1 MRMSDRFGVA
11 LKHKWRRAKVR
22 VRRPY
27 FLAID
32 ALKGGLNYGA
42 SIASVLTVG
51 ADPSGGLLYR
61 MTHGPIHSARG
72 LYRLAEAYVTNMGIR
87 DFTVGAFADGGKVF
101 LNGAENLIRH
111 PVETAVA
118 ALGTYA
124 AFRVGRTLIDAVETV
139 SIDRHVDRMHGD
151 SPHE

>member
-1 MRMSDRFGVA
+1 MRVSDRFGAA

-27 FLAID
+27 FLAVD
-32 ALKGGLNYGA
+32 ALKGALNYGA

-61 MTHGPIHSARG
+61 MTDGPVHSARG
-72 LYRLAEAYVTNMGIR
+72 LYRLAEAYATNMGIR
-87 DFTVGAFADGGKVF
+87 DFTVGAFAEGGKVF
-101 LNGAENLIRH
+101 FNGAENLMRH
-111 PVETAVA
+111 PVETAIA

-124 AFRVGRTLIDAVETV
+124 AFRIGRTLIDAVETV
-139 SIDRHVDRMHGD
+139 SIDRHVERMHEGR
-151 SPHE
+151 PYG